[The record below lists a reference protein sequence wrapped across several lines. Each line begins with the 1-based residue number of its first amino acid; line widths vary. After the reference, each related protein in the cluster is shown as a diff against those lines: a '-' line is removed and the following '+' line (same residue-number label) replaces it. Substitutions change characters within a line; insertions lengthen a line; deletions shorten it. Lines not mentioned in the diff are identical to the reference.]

1 MQESSFEHWKDAI
14 QKYIKDKSISDFEHK
29 VGGGITFNPFAHHEN
44 TPDVVGLIPWPRSTS
59 LGLVLS
65 TSSNNKSILK
75 ALEFGLQ
82 AFKLNVSSEVD
93 FSGLLEGVNL
103 EYLNT
108 TFYTDISESNTA
120 LSNYLQN
127 KYPNTKLHEISCNQ
141 KLSGNWGDSKMLVSA
156 SNEDEPI
163 DSLVEICNKIRSLDQ
178 TPFTIEVKIGQK
190 FFLEIARLRALRL
203 LVANLTENKNFE
215 IHTHI
220 SLSEVDLDHSDYI
233 KKTAALLSAYL
244 GGSNVVF
251 LGLLEDH
258 LDNNTRLEM
267 NIQHILQLES
277 KLNNY
282 QDPMGGSYFMEDL
295 TQKVCESVW
304 QKL

>member
-1 MQESSFEHWKDAI
+1 MQQSSFEHWKDAI
-14 QKYIKDKSISDFEHK
+14 QKYIQDKSISDFEHK

-44 TPDVVGLIPWPRSTS
+44 TPDVVGLIPWPKSTS
-59 LGLVLS
+59 LGVSLS
-65 TSSNNKSILK
+65 PASNNKSILK

-82 AFKLNVSSEVD
+82 AFKLNVTSEVD
-93 FSGLLEGVNL
+93 LSGLLEGVNL

-108 TFYTDISESNTA
+108 IFYTDNSESNTA
-120 LSNYLQN
+120 LSEYLKN
-127 KYPNTKLHEISCNQ
+127 KYPNTKLNDISCNHE
-141 KLSGNWGDSKMLVSA
+141 LLGSWGDSKMLVSA
-156 SNEDEPI
+156 IKKDDPT
-163 DSLVEICNKIRSLDQ
+163 DSLVEICNKIRSLGE
-178 TPFTIEVKIGQK
+178 TPFTIEVNIGQK

-203 LVANLTENKNFE
+203 LVANLSENKNFE

-220 SLSEVDLDHSDYI
+220 SLSELDSDHSDYI

-282 QDPMGGSYFMEDL
+282 QDPMGGSFFMEDL
-295 TQKVCESVW
+295 TRKVCENVW